1 MKLFQAGYYNQIRNT
16 KKSSI
21 RLKESLLDNNLAV
34 ALCLLIAQQ
43 RHSVIYKEHESIHIK
58 LAGQLYDQVYKF
70 IIHYVNVLFCINNF
84 IYPFF

>member
-1 MKLFQAGYYNQIRNT
+1 M
-16 KKSSI
+16 

-58 LAGQLYDQVYKF
+58 LAGQLYDQVR
-70 IIHYVNVLFCINNF
+70 
-84 IYPFF
+84 

>member
-1 MKLFQAGYYNQIRNT
+1 MIFVLFQAGYYNQIRNT

-21 RLKESLLDNNLAV
+21 RLKESLLENNLAV

-58 LAGQLYDQVYKF
+58 LAGQLYDQVQYLLTIKYIMNCF
-70 IIHYVNVLFCINNF
+70 KCLL
-84 IYPFF
+84 